1 MRRTPSR
8 RSGSRAVVL
17 AALVLAGCAA
27 RDGAELA
34 LLYNQAAQWH
44 GPDRNPVIVIPGILG
59 TRLVDQETGRL
70 AWGAFDGSSA
80 DPARP
85 GEARVLALPVA
96 DAARLSE
103 LRDGV
108 VPDGVLERVR
118 VRLLGIPLELQA
130 YAYILATLG
139 AGGYRDE
146 ALGLAGEVDYGP
158 GHFTCFQF
166 AYDWRRDNVE
176 SAQQLAAFIA
186 EKRAAVQH
194 EYARRFGIA
203 NADVRFD
210 IVAHSMGGLVTRYFL
225 RYGGQDLPADGA
237 LPELSWEGARSV
249 ERVILV
255 GTPNAGSAEALLELV
270 NGWQVAPLLPFYP
283 AALVGTFPATY
294 QLLPRSRHRAALW
307 DGDPARPVEDLLD
320 PALWERL
327 GWGLASQHADAT
339 LAELLPELSDPAER
353 GTRAKAL
360 QRRAL
365 ARARAFAAAL
375 DRPARPPDDLEL
387 FLVAGDAAP
396 TPKTV
401 AVDPA
406 SGGVR
411 VIEKGPGDGTV
422 LRSSALLD
430 ERVGEAWQPTLVSPL
445 GFRTVLFLP
454 EDHLGLTSSPVFRDN
469 VLFWLLEAP
478 R

>member
-1 MRRTPSR
+1 M
-8 RSGSRAVVL
+8 VL
-17 AALVLAGCAA
+17 ALVACRAPSP
-27 RDGAELA
+27 ELA
-34 LLYNQAAQWH
+34 LLYNESAQWH

-59 TRLVDQETGRL
+59 TRLVDRDSGRL
-70 AWGAFDGSSA
+70 AWGAFDGTSA

-85 GEARVLALPVA
+85 DEARVLALPVG
-96 DAARLSE
+96 DGGELSA

-108 VPDGVLERVR
+108 VPDGVLERVK
-118 VRLLGIPLELQA
+118 VRLLGIPVELQA

-146 ALGLAGEVDYGP
+146 SLGLGGEVDYGP

-186 EKRAAVQH
+186 EKRAMVQR
-194 EYARRFGIA
+194 EYARRFGVE

-225 RYGGQDLPADGA
+225 RYGARDLPADGG
-237 LPELSWEGARSV
+237 LPELTWEGARSV
-249 ERVILV
+249 DRVILV

-294 QLLPRSRHRAALW
+294 QLLPRTRHRAALW
-307 DGDPARPVEDLLD
+307 DGDPERPLPDLLD

-327 GWGLASQHADAT
+327 GWGLAAAGADNV
-339 LAELLPELSDPAER
+339 LASLLPEVREPGQRRS
-353 GTRAKAL
+353 RARAL

-365 ARARAFAAAL
+365 ERAAAFQRAL
-375 DRPARPPDDLEL
+375 DRPAEPPTSLEL
-387 FLVAGDAAP
+387 FLVAGDAAA
-396 TPKTV
+396 TPSTV
-401 AVDPA
+401 AVDSA
-406 SGGVR
+406 SGAVR
-411 VIEKGPGDGTV
+411 PITHGPGDGTV

-430 ERVGEAWQPTLVSPL
+430 ERVGQAFAPTLRSPIQ
-445 GFRTVLFLP
+445 FASVLFLP
-454 EDHLGLTSSPVFRDN
+454 ESHLGLTSSPVFRDN
-469 VLFWLLEAP
+469 VLFWLLEEP